1 MTIMSA
7 TFHFFNIIQNSKQRT
22 FTISI
27 IGKAM
32 PINEK
37 KDVLSGD
44 TYHAGND
51 RKRKK
56 MDIMV
61 ITKTITFIIFC
72 TIINGNSSI
81 FYLHQI
87 VDAFLRMSDCC
98 ILIALVYLIWHQF
111 FLTPDFFCN
120 YNHNRSRFF
129 CKLPYV
135 PPYIFFF

>member
-98 ILIALVYLIWHQF
+98 ILIARSEEHTSELQSRPHLVCRLLLEKKKKKKQNIQI
-111 FLTPDFFCN
+111 
-120 YNHNRSRFF
+120 R
-129 CKLPYV
+129 
-135 PPYIFFF
+135 YI